1 MKLKYFITAA
11 AVVLVAALGSLFTQ
25 FGMSWYDG
33 LIKPTQWIPSFII
46 PIAWAV
52 IYVSFIVALCLW
64 QKRKPLTV
72 ENIVLLAI
80 NGVLNV

>member
-1 MKLKYFITAA
+1 MKLKYFITTA

-25 FGMSWYDG
+25 FWMSWYDG

>member
-1 MKLKYFITAA
+1 MKLKYFITTA

-46 PIAWAV
+46 PIA
-52 IYVSFIVALCLW
+52 
-64 QKRKPLTV
+64 
-72 ENIVLLAI
+72 
-80 NGVLNV
+80 